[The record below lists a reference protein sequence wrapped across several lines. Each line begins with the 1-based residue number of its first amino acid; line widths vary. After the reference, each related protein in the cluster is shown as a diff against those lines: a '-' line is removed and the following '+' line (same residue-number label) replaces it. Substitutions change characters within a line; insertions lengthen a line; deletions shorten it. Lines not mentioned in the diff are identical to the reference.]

1 MKWADYYKRYDKWQ
15 ESTQYSRLASITDF
29 GPEGSPSAE
38 IADCIQYVE
47 SRTAASI
54 IRRALAA
61 GTMDTDIQTAAN
73 SAATAAAA
81 ASAI

>member
-1 MKWADYYKRYDKWQ
+1 MMNGKKAHNTAAWLPLRILGRREA
-15 ESTQYSRLASITDF
+15 
-29 GPEGSPSAE
+29 PSAE
-38 IADCIQYVE
+38 IADCTQFVE

>member
-1 MKWADYYKRYDKWQ
+1 MKWADYYKRYDEWQ
-15 ESTQYSRLASITDF
+15 GSTQYSRVASITDF

-38 IADCIQYVE
+38 IADCTQYVE

-73 SAATAAAA
+73 SAATAAAT
-81 ASAI
+81 ASVI